1 MEIPT
6 NTNTNPNE
14 EIINAAIKKLAESDS
29 VMFYKRELPNLN
41 AAREI
46 GRKFADKGYYAK
58 IIHFCES
65 WKGFQSLI
73 ISKNPIRQTS
83 GLMVYDE
90 FIR

>member
-6 NTNTNPNE
+6 NTNTNPNNKVIE
-14 EIINAAIKKLAESDS
+14 LAIKGLAERET
-29 VMFYKRELPNLN
+29 VMFYKSELPNLK

-46 GRKFADKGYYAK
+46 GQMFADKGYYAK

-73 ISKNPIRQTS
+73 ISKNPISETCGR
-83 GLMVYDE
+83 MVYDE